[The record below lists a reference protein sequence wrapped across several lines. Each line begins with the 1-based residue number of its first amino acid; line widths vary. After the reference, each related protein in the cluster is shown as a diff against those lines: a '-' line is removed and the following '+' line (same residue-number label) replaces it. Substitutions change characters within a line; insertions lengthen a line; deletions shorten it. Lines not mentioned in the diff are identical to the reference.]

1 MATLAAREAGWCSK
15 AAQWR
20 SSGPSL
26 AGLWELGGPPV
37 GPPHTQAAAPGA
49 SLTLGTLTTNV
60 LQERKPSFPDL
71 TPCDLRP
78 RFLKGS
84 GARQVREGRGHHFS
98 GRIFQSAAVLQGQAL
113 GHSSPPSLD
122 VHKER
127 HRRLRQLPHPAQA
140 ARTLDVSAVPL
151 RLFFFLIRR

>member
-84 GARQVREGRGHHFS
+84 GARQVREGRGHHSPGGFFNRLPFCKDRPS
-98 GRIFQSAAVLQGQAL
+98 GTRHRPAWTCTKSGTGASG
-113 GHSSPPSLD
+113 SSPTR
-122 VHKER
+122 HKQLGR
-127 HRRLRQLPHPAQA
+127 WTFLRSPC
-140 ARTLDVSAVPL
+140 D
-151 RLFFFLIRR
+151 FFFF